1 MSTTKWKDNKTSDIN
16 EAISLLTD
24 EIPDDDN
31 DNGISRRNWRIEK
44 CFQDNLMASFLK
56 TAVEYN
62 LISFSYDR
70 VSNTGSEE
78 NIVPQSGFIVVY
90 TTGTGVNYIINKKSD
105 AKLVLRKML
114 SYSGKNELDNSTFNL
129 NSDFFLWLVNRLY
142 YTNNKIDVN
151 EDELCINA
159 IKGFKGDTED
169 SQTKLSASGES
180 VMNVISALS
189 FFLESKQLKNVEIE
203 LSYGS
208 HTKIDVS
215 IKSNVLDVNLLSYI
229 GEFDKDAHDEMKA
242 KLNLLVFLEI
252 IPLLIQ
258 EYQTDKENDEWN
270 NKCYLDFISD
280 IADTIA
286 DKIERKKE
294 SLQENAPTIISD
306 SDN

>member
-1 MSTTKWKDNKTSDIN
+1 VSTTKWKDNKTSDIN

-31 DNGISRRNWRIEK
+31 DNGISRRNWRIGK

-208 HTKIDVS
+208 HTKIDVFQ
-215 IKSNVLDVNLLSYI
+215 LLT
-229 GEFDKDAHDEMKA
+229 F
-242 KLNLLVFLEI
+242 
-252 IPLLIQ
+252 
-258 EYQTDKENDEWN
+258 
-270 NKCYLDFISD
+270 
-280 IADTIA
+280 
-286 DKIERKKE
+286 
-294 SLQENAPTIISD
+294 
-306 SDN
+306 

>member
-1 MSTTKWKDNKTSDIN
+1 MSTTKWRDNKTSDIN
-16 EAISLLTD
+16 EAVALLID
-24 EIPDDDN
+24 DIHDDDN
-31 DNGISRRNWRIEK
+31 GNVLSRRNWKIEK
-44 CFQDNLMASFLK
+44 CFQNNLTASFLN
-56 TAVEYN
+56 TDVEYN
-62 LISFSYDR
+62 LINFSYDK
-70 VSNTGSEE
+70 VSNAGLDE
-78 NIVPQSGFIVVY
+78 NILPQSGFIIVY
-90 TTGTGVNYIINKKSD
+90 TTGVGVNYIINKKSD

-142 YTNNKIDVN
+142 YANNKIDVN

-215 IKSNVLDVNLLSYI
+215 IKSDVLDVNLSSYI
-229 GEFDKDAHDEMKA
+229 GDFDNNDQNEMKA

-258 EYQTDKENDEWN
+258 EYQTDKENEEWN
-270 NKCYLDFISD
+270 NKCYFDFISD
-280 IADTIA
+280 VADTIA
-286 DKIERKKE
+286 EKIDRIKE
-294 SLQENAPTIISD
+294 ALQEKTPTLVTD